1 MDAKQK
7 MLKHRE
13 LIAKL
18 TYSEKGDIHQL
29 LETYRTRGWLI
40 DNDTKK
46 IISDYILF
54 LETELEKLL

>member
-1 MDAKQK
+1 MDTKQK
-7 MLKHRE
+7 MLKHQE

-18 TYSEKGDIHQL
+18 TYSGKADIHQL
-29 LETYRTRGWLI
+29 LETHKIQGWLI
-40 DNDTKK
+40 DNHTKK

>member
-1 MDAKQK
+1 MDTKQK
-7 MLKHRE
+7 MLKHQK

-18 TYSEKGDIHQL
+18 TYSEKGDVHQL

-40 DNDTKK
+40 DDHTKK